1 MARGI
6 TEIDVHTAA
15 DALVAGGE
23 RPTVERIRGYLGT
36 GSPNTVTRWLET
48 WWQALGG
55 RLDAQQA
62 CLSMP
67 DAPEA
72 VAALAGQWWGMALEA
87 AKATLQGTLADE
99 RATLETDRAALT
111 AEREDMEV
119 EATALRTQAETAVQT
134 ERVAAAQV
142 TELQRLVSRLEAE
155 VEALTRQRDAV
166 TIREIERE
174 AAHRTLE
181 ARLLALQASADAE
194 RDGFLQHIR
203 AIEDR
208 ASTEI
213 DRARKEAKDAHAQ
226 LTAQARTH
234 AATDTAARQA
244 LEQASARASEA
255 TKELGIERARTAALE
270 AQLAKVQDL
279 SAAVEAAIRRAES
292 PAKNGSRGRKSA
304 GEKASRRPK
313 TDKA

>member
-6 TEIDVHTAA
+6 TESDVHTAA

-48 WWQALGG
+48 WWQTLGG

-62 CLSMP
+62 RLAMP
-67 DAPEA
+67 DVPEV
-72 VAALAGQWWGMALEA
+72 VAALAGQWWGVALEA
-87 AKATLQGTLADE
+87 AKASLQDTLADE
-99 RATLETDRAALT
+99 RAMVETDRAALKT
-111 AEREDMEV
+111 AREAMDG
-119 EATALRTQAETAVQT
+119 EATALRAQAETAVQA

-142 TELQRLVSRLEAE
+142 TELQRLVGRLEAE
-155 VEALTRQRDAV
+155 VEALTRQRDTVSA
-166 TIREIERE
+166 REHERE
-174 AAHRTLE
+174 AAHQALETRLVTLQ
-181 ARLLALQASADAE
+181 RSADAE
-194 RDGFLQHIR
+194 REGFLQHIR

-226 LTAQARTH
+226 LTAQARAH
-234 AATDTAARQA
+234 AATDRAARQA
-244 LEQASARASEA
+244 LEQASARSSEA
-255 TKELGIERARTAALE
+255 ARELGIERSRREALE

-292 PAKNGSRGRKSA
+292 PAKAGSRRRSSGGTASTRS
-304 GEKASRRPK
+304 KAEVK
-313 TDKA
+313 

>member
-55 RLDAQQA
+55 RLHAQQTR
-62 CLSMP
+62 LSMP
-67 DAPEA
+67 EAPEA
-72 VAALAGQWWGMALEA
+72 LAALAGQWWGMALEA
-87 AKATLQGTLADE
+87 AKASLLGTLADE
-99 RATLETDRAALT
+99 RATLEAESAAFE
-111 AEREDMEV
+111 AAREAMDV
-119 EATALRTQAETAVQT
+119 EATALRAQAATAVQA

-166 TIREIERE
+166 SAREIERE
-174 AAHRTLE
+174 AALQALE

-194 RDGFLQHIR
+194 REGFLQHIR

-226 LTAQARTH
+226 IAAQARTH

-255 TKELGIERARTAALE
+255 ARELTIERARTQALE

-292 PAKNGSRGRKSA
+292 PAKADSRGRKGT

-313 TDKA
+313 AEKA

>member
-48 WWQALGG
+48 WWQELGG
-55 RLDAQQA
+55 RLDAQKA
-62 CLSMP
+62 RLSVP

-72 VAALAGQWWGMALEA
+72 VAALAGQWWGAALEA
-87 AKATLQGTLADE
+87 AKVSLQDTLDDE
-99 RATLETDRAALT
+99 RASLEADRAVLKSA
-111 AEREDMEV
+111 REAMDV
-119 EATALRTQAETAVQT
+119 EATALRAQAEATAQA

-142 TELQRLVSRLEAE
+142 AELQRLVSRLEAE
-155 VEALTRQRDAV
+155 VDALMRQRDIVSAREHERDLAHQALETRLV
-166 TIREIERE
+166 T
-174 AAHRTLE
+174 
-181 ARLLALQASADAE
+181 LQASAEAE
-194 RDGFLQHIR
+194 REGFLQHIR

-234 AATDTAARQA
+234 AAADTAARQA

-292 PAKNGSRGRKSA
+292 PAKAGSRRRKSI
-304 GEKASRRPK
+304 GEKA
-313 TDKA
+313 

>member
-48 WWQALGG
+48 WWQALGS

-62 CLSMP
+62 RLSVP
-67 DAPEA
+67 AAPEA
-72 VAALAGQWWGMALEA
+72 VAVLAGQWWGVALEA
-87 AKATLQGTLADE
+87 ARASLKGTLADE
-99 RATLETDRAALT
+99 RATVEADRAALK
-111 AEREDMEV
+111 AAREAMDV
-119 EATALRTQAETAVQT
+119 EAATLRAQAETAAQA
-134 ERVAAAQV
+134 ERVAAAQA

-166 TIREIERE
+166 SAREHERE
-174 AAHRTLE
+174 AAQQAQE
-181 ARLLALQASADAE
+181 ARLVALQASADAE
-194 RDGFLQHIR
+194 REGFLQHIR

-226 LTAQARTH
+226 LTTQARTQ
-234 AATDTAARQA
+234 AAA
-244 LEQASARASEA
+244 LEQASVRAMEAAR
-255 TKELGIERARTAALE
+255 ELGIGRARTQALE

-292 PAKNGSRGRKSA
+292 PAKAGSRRRKGT
-304 GEKASRRPK
+304 GEKASRGPK
-313 TDKA
+313 ADKA